1 MPSWQALSVWGPG
14 QRQAARAAAVALRD
28 AGVEVQVGATM
39 VCLLLRHVLEVYLKH
54 NQQINKVLCVVGS
67 DANSHK
73 LLVFGRVLET
83 AGVEL
88 QLVATDPAL
97 CKTLGAQ
104 PALPG
109 RLRGVQL
116 VLAGDVAPEILEKV
130 RSLTEKATVHPGPGF
145 PRALA
150 TAQSWDAMG
159 KPKGRAPQGVA
170 SPSALRILADS
181 AATSIVKRGPSTRSV
196 YPSRAKRPARFRA
209 AWAGR
214 SSSAAKA
221 DDNRSKQLNPQDPTY
236 HASRGEAPAAA
247 AAAAAAATQANQEKK

>member
-1 MPSWQALSVWGPG
+1 MPSLEALP
-14 QRQAARAAAVALRD
+14 AAVEKAAAALRVAD
-28 AGVEVQVGATM
+28 VEVQDDDERKARE
-39 VCLLLRHVLEVYLKH
+39 LAKHVLQVYREH

-104 PALPG
+104 PALPR
-109 RLRGVQL
+109 RLRDVQL

-159 KPKGRAPQGVA
+159 KPKDTTLTTSEHLQK
-170 SPSALRILADS
+170 ALRKPLDCL
-181 AATSIVKRGPSTRSV
+181 
-196 YPSRAKRPARFRA
+196 RACT
-209 AWAGR
+209 
-214 SSSAAKA
+214 
-221 DDNRSKQLNPQDPTY
+221 DV
-236 HASRGEAPAAA
+236 
-247 AAAAAAATQANQEKK
+247 